1 MNVEQSYNTWS
12 ETYDR
17 DQNYTRDLDEIVTK
31 KTLKDLCFKSILEIG
46 CGTGKN
52 TPLLSEIGEK
62 VQALD
67 LSEGMISKAKEKLKL
82 DNVSFS
88 VANIMTSWP
97 CESKSVDLIVCNL
110 VLEHIED
117 LSFIFSEA
125 SRILVKGGYFFICEF
140 HPFRQYQGKKA
151 NFEQNQE
158 VTQITA
164 FVHNISDFT
173 NAAKNNSLKLQ
184 DFNEYWHQ
192 EDQNKV
198 PRLISFF
205 FEKQI

>member
-31 KTLKDLCFKSILEIG
+31 KTLKGLCFKSILEIG

-52 TPLLSEIGEK
+52 TSLLSEIGEK

-67 LSEGMISKAKEKLKL
+67 FSEAMISKAKEKLKL

-88 VANIMTSWP
+88 LANIMTSWP
-97 CESKSVDLIVCNL
+97 CENKSVDLIVCNL

-125 SRILVKGGYFFICEF
+125 SRVLVKGGYFFICEF

-173 NAAKNNSLKLQ
+173 NAAKNNLLKLQ
-184 DFNEYWHQ
+184 DFNEYWHE

-198 PRLISFF
+198 PRLVSFF
-205 FEKQI
+205 FEKQM